1 MSQVLA
7 VSCAETQQPDIRL
20 ITQSLLNNGF
30 CNERNVEVFV
40 ISYSLA
46 SLSQFLN
53 WINCY
58 LNPATAIAVRPT
70 FSGPLGAGVLV
81 NEKEP

>member
-20 ITQSLLNNGF
+20 ITQSLLNSGF

-46 SLSQFLN
+46 SLSQSLIS
-53 WINCY
+53 INCY
-58 LNPATAIAVRPT
+58 IKSCNSHPDYTYH
-70 FSGPLGAGVLV
+70 
-81 NEKEP
+81 

>member
-20 ITQSLLNNGF
+20 IVQSLLNSGF
-30 CNERNVEVFV
+30 WNERNVEVFV

-46 SLSQFLN
+46 SLNRFLIS
-53 WINCY
+53 INSYIKSCNSHPDY
-58 LNPATAIAVRPT
+58 TYH
-70 FSGPLGAGVLV
+70 
-81 NEKEP
+81 

>member
-1 MSQVLA
+1 MSQVQA
-7 VSCAETQQPDIRL
+7 VSCAETQQPDIKL

-46 SLSQFLN
+46 SLSQFLF

-58 LNPATAIAVRPT
+58 LNPAITIPVTPT
-70 FSGPLGAGVLV
+70 FHGPLGAAVLV

>member
-1 MSQVLA
+1 MSQVQA

-20 ITQSLLNNGF
+20 ITHSLLNNGF

-53 WINCY
+53 WIKLQFESCNCHPGY
-58 LNPATAIAVRPT
+58 TCL
-70 FSGPLGAGVLV
+70 
-81 NEKEP
+81 

>member
-20 ITQSLLNNGF
+20 VTQSLLNSGF

-40 ISYSLA
+40 ISYSLG
-46 SLSQFLN
+46 SLSQFLI

-58 LNPATAIAVRPT
+58 IKSCNSHPGYLYR
-70 FSGPLGAGVLV
+70 
-81 NEKEP
+81 

>member
-20 ITQSLLNNGF
+20 ITQSLLNSGF

-46 SLSQFLN
+46 SLSQFLI

-58 LNPATAIAVRPT
+58 LKPATAIRVTSPFADP
-70 FSGPLGAGVLV
+70 SEQACL
-81 NEKEP
+81 

>member
-30 CNERNVEVFV
+30 CNARNVEVFV
-40 ISYSLA
+40 ISYSWA
-46 SLSQFLN
+46 SLSQLLI

-58 LNPATAIAVRPT
+58 YKSCNSLRDYTYQERTP
-70 FSGPLGAGVLV
+70 SEQSCL
-81 NEKEP
+81 